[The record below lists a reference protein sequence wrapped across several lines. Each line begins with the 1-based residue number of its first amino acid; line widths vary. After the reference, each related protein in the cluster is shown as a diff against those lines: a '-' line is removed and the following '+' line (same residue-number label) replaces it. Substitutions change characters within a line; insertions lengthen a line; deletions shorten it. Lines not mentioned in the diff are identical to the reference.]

1 VIAPIQNISDR
12 TASIFAFGGGGI
24 LSIKGSRNTWVFSIC
39 KVMMASAMN
48 TILI

>member
-1 VIAPIQNISDR
+1 MIAPIQNISDR